1 MSDLELSNY
10 MFNIIRIGSLY
21 ESNTSVKTKF
31 KNIIF
36 FLIIIHSL
44 FKITFS

>member
-21 ESNTSVKTKF
+21 ESNTSVK
-31 KNIIF
+31 IY
-36 FLIIIHSL
+36 LE
-44 FKITFS
+44 